1 MRGFIALVSGGKD
14 SIFSIMECVAHEYKL
29 EAVVNLSPTPEGSH
43 PVEIDS
49 YMYQSV
55 ASEGVRLI
63 AEALQV
69 PLYQFP
75 ISGKPYCQSLQYEE
89 SADDEVEDLFQALSK
104 VKADFPS
111 VHFISSGAILS
122 DYQRIR
128 VEHVASRLRLQPIA
142 FLWQV
147 PTDNLIRAMLAAS
160 LDAVIVKIAS
170 FGLEP
175 RRHLG
180 AHLSDV
186 VLNLRDLSQP
196 PWSLNIC
203 GEGGEYESFTL
214 DCPLFRRR
222 IQIRSPPRVVCHS
235 EDESYPVA
243 YLHLTRLELEDK
255 PAESVRTST
264 ADILSIE
271 GVDPFSEEPKLLRPF
286 MSPIDR
292 LRELRHQLTLEI
304 RNDRTRCQLNSQCV
318 PLSNPR
324 TNVPTSKVESKFQ
337 TFGNGEFW
345 VTTICVGIEKP
356 VNSGDLKVLGS
367 LTKQVTQVAISE
379 LQSQLGH
386 ANLQTDCII
395 HNLAVLNQSLSSE
408 VFTAFNEAYVDEFG
422 LPWETATR
430 DGGEPRSYPRIFPP
444 TRACVSVN
452 RLLGPGGQCF
462 ENSTSVA
469 VSLTAVVHPS
479 PSNQPAALTGLCRGL
494 HVRSLSHW
502 APANIGPYSQAL
514 SFTRLGSSTE
524 LERVED
530 TTEWTFYSG
539 QIGLIPETMT
549 LPQFDSSCAED
560 AGDEDC
566 QWNRSLRTQCLLVI
580 RHCHRTLKAMSSAV
594 WSDLAVGICY
604 GTSSSALRCARQTF
618 HDAVCD
624 LWYDSHASEEKPT
637 IPFPK
642 ENCLVQ
648 CLCESHI
655 AWLIV
660 SDLPKQAS
668 VEWQLV
674 TRSPSCL
681 QVDGPPVRYDSYD
694 ALTGSGAS
702 LIFCPVDYMPR
713 HCYLNVIP
721 IMGILN
727 QSDAAVGLY
736 L

>member
-160 LDAVIVKIAS
+160 LDAVIVKVSVFIQRTPY
-170 FGLEP
+170 L
-175 RRHLG
+175 
-180 AHLSDV
+180 
-186 VLNLRDLSQP
+186 
-196 PWSLNIC
+196 
-203 GEGGEYESFTL
+203 
-214 DCPLFRRR
+214 LFA
-222 IQIRSPPRVVCHS
+222 Q
-235 EDESYPVA
+235 
-243 YLHLTRLELEDK
+243 DK

-292 LRELRHQLTLEI
+292 LRDLRHQLTLEI